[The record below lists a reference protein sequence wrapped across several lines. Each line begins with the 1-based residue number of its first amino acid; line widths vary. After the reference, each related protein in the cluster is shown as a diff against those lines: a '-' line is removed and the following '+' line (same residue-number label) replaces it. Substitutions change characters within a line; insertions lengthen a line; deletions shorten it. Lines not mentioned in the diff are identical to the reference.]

1 MESQFRFQRATR
13 ANLDA
18 AFHNGALTVLDIG
31 YSKVSC
37 AILELNA
44 SGSRTAD
51 GMPQHVHS
59 SGFRLIGHSLSKLE
73 SVEAERPASPS
84 ALRSAILESL
94 SRAYR
99 MAGQAPAHVMA
110 SFSGKLLRSEV
121 YNGDIALGKDTIRD
135 RQVANVLTK
144 CNVPFPGPNR
154 RILHAQPIG
163 FSVDHRAGFEDPR
176 GEKGNRLSVM
186 LHYLTV
192 DRRSFEQIVEVLL
205 ACRLKI
211 AGIVDSAFSAGK
223 SALVDNELQSGSVIV
238 DIGAG
243 TTNIAAFFLSQMLF
257 CGSTEVGGARI
268 TADVCEAFGLP
279 FNEAERFKV
288 VHGGVTATYKDDR
301 VVKPL
306 LERGNFEA
314 GNAAGITRSDLIA
327 VIRPRV
333 EEILEYVHETLKD
346 RGWES
351 GTSHQIVF
359 TGGCCELPGFA
370 DLGRDM
376 FGPAFRV
383 GKPLQISGLPAVMTR
398 PAYSSL
404 VGLCVLVSKPPD
416 ELWDYD
422 VGLDNMRRN
431 SRGKVGRLVNWV
443 ARNW

>member
-1 MESQFRFQRATR
+1 MGAQFRFHRTTR
-13 ANLDA
+13 ANLDT

-31 YSKVSC
+31 YSKISC

-44 SGSRTAD
+44 SGRRPA
-51 GMPQHVHS
+51 GGEPQHMHS
-59 SGFRLIGHSLSKLE
+59 SGFRLIGHSLSRLE
-73 SVEAERPASPS
+73 NVEAERPASLS
-84 ALRSAILESL
+84 TLRGAVLDSL

-99 MAGQAPAHVMA
+99 MAGQAPAHVIA
-110 SFSGKLLRSEV
+110 SFSGKLLHSEV
-121 YNGDIALGKDTIRD
+121 FNGEVALGNDPIGD
-135 RQVANVLTK
+135 RQVAQALTN
-144 CNVPFPGPNR
+144 CNLPLSGPNR

-176 GEKGNRLSVM
+176 GERGNRLSVM
-186 LHYLTV
+186 LHYLDV
-192 DRRSFEQIVEVLL
+192 DRRSFEQLVEVLL

-223 SALVDNELQSGSVIV
+223 AALVDNELQSGAVIV

-268 TADVCEAFGLP
+268 TADVCEAFGLS
-279 FNEAERFKV
+279 FSEAERLKV
-288 VHGGVTATYKDDR
+288 VHGGVSATYEDDR
-301 VVKPL
+301 IIKPL
-306 LERGNFEA
+306 PGRGSQRR
-314 GNAAGITRSDLIA
+314 GAAVGISRSDLIA

-333 EEILEYVHETLKD
+333 EEMLEYVHETLKD
-346 RGWES
+346 RGWETGS
-351 GTSHQIVF
+351 SHQIVF

-376 FGPAFRV
+376 FGPTFRV

-398 PAYSSL
+398 PAFSSL

-422 VGLDNMRRN
+422 VDLDSMQGNA
-431 SRGKVGRLVNWV
+431 SGKVGRLMSWV